1 MKSLR
6 LLAWIAISAL
16 AQAADKELLQW
27 CRYDLPPI
35 QILNGPDAGHGVT
48 DGVITFLQKAMPEY
62 EHRDV
67 HANIRRISELLKNGE
82 PLLCPGTGYSP
93 DREAIMAF
101 SIPYTVSRPA
111 TALIAKASLPQFK
124 PYLNRKGELQL
135 ERILKQSQLV
145 LGIASGRSYG
155 KEVDVTLTKLMP
167 RQNIVIRPASN
178 DIMQA
183 LAQMML
189 LGRVDYT
196 LIFPIEMKY
205 VLQNINKPDSAILLP
220 IEGNNSYGTV
230 HVTAPQNEWGRTKL
244 AQVNEILRQ
253 NRNNPELFY
262 WTHYWYDDDTLAWW
276 KRAMKDLQSRKK

>member
-1 MKSLR
+1 MKY
-6 LLAWIAISAL
+6 LLLLVWIGLGAF

-35 QILNGPDAGHGVT
+35 QITDGPEAGHGVT

-62 EHRDV
+62 EHREI
-67 HANIRRISELLKNGE
+67 HANIRRINELLRNGE
-82 PLLCPGTGYSP
+82 HLLCPGTGYSP
-93 DREAIMAF
+93 DREAIMVF

-135 ERILKQSQLV
+135 ERILTQSPLV

-155 KEVDVTLTKLMP
+155 KEVDATLAKLMP
-167 RQNIVIRPASN
+167 RPNIAIRPASN

-196 LIFPIEMKY
+196 LIFPVEMKY
-205 VLQNINKPDSAILLP
+205 VLQQIGKPDAALLLS

-230 HVTAPQNEWGRTKL
+230 HVAAPKNEWGQEKL
-244 AQVNEILRQ
+244 ARINEILRQ
-253 NRNNPELFY
+253 NRNNPALFH
-262 WTHYWYDDDTLAWW
+262 WTYYWYDDDTLAWW
-276 KRAMKDLQSRKK
+276 QRAMKDLQNRKK